1 MAGGPGRA
9 AGGGTARPGGRPTP
23 PPGAAEGSGGA
34 AGAAGRAGPAA
45 RRGRDRRPAA
55 CRGLS
60 ERPRGPEGH
69 PGSARRHV
77 LAQRPGGHRGQPGR
91 RTGVGRVRPRAQA
104 GDPAGG
110 SDGDHSPGGEAREQV
125 RLRDGPVRPVAP
137 RVGAGSFIFLKQLR
151 EIVKGERDPRQL
163 AKLWDPGCHKSED
176 AIAEELSGHW
186 REDHLFGL
194 AQGLKMYDSIEERL
208 GEYEREIL
216 RRMEAMKCAKA
227 EGMEVPPVQKREKAK
242 SIQRR
247 QQEPARRALFG
258 MTGIDGTAIDGVGV
272 ETMEAVISE
281 YGSTLEKFRN
291 EDAFVSHLR
300 LAPHMN

>member
-1 MAGGPGRA
+1 DVAGIDV
-9 AGGGTARPGGRPTP
+9 
-23 PPGAAEGSGGA
+23 GAEELFVCA
-34 AGAAGRAGPAA
+34 P
-45 RRGRDRRPAA
+45 
-55 CRGLS
+55 
-60 ERPRGPEGH
+60 GPEEG
-69 PGSARRHV
+69 
-77 LAQRPGGHRGQPGR
+77 L
-91 RTGVGRVRPRAQA
+91 T
-104 GDPAGG
+104 
-110 SDGDHSPGGEAREQV
+110 QV
-125 RLRDGPVRPVAP
+125 MVFGTTTPELMKMAEW
-137 RVGAGSFIFLKQLR
+137 LKQW
-151 EIVKGERDPRQL
+151 KDPRQL

-216 RRMEAMKCAKA
+216 RRMEALKCAKA

-300 LAPHMN
+300 LAPHMNITGGKPIRKKRRSRASSTRVGNVLRTAAVTLEKTSTELGAYFRNIAHHKDRAVAVFATARRLAILIYRALRWGQE